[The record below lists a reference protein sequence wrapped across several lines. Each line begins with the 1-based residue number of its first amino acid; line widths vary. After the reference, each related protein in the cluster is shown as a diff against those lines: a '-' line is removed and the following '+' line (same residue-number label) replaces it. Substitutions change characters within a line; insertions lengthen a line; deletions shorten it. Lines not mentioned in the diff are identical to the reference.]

1 MAFLQRDDH
10 IHKPHSGKCGTEWRA
25 LWLAYSKRRGR
36 MRNQVGD
43 VSRDQTTHNHRGQG
57 EKATSFLV
65 PGEAKP
71 KRVNMPGGGLD
82 LPMTQ
87 I

>member
-1 MAFLQRDDH
+1 
-10 IHKPHSGKCGTEWRA
+10 
-25 LWLAYSKRRGR
+25 

-43 VSRDQTTHNHRGQG
+43 VSRDQTTHNRGGQG
-57 EKATSFLV
+57 EEATSFLV
-65 PGEAKP
+65 PGEAQP